1 MKSMLSFPK
10 VVVVVDDEPETTEM
24 IAEMV
29 RLSGC
34 QAIPTFGGTLAMNL
48 IAREKP
54 DVVVLDVMMPDLS
67 GYDVLRFIRK
77 DPRLKHIPVIL
88 VSARS
93 RPEDIQEGLNAGAE
107 VYLTKP
113 VAFAELQ
120 QAVRKVTAN

>member
-1 MKSMLSFPK
+1 
-10 VVVVVDDEPETTEM
+10 
-24 IAEMV
+24 
-29 RLSGC
+29 
-34 QAIPTFGGTLAMNL
+34 MNL

-54 DVVVLDVMMPDLS
+54 DAVVLDVMMPDLS

-113 VAFAELQ
+113 VAFADLR
-120 QAVRKVTAN
+120 QAVLKATAN

>member
-1 MKSMLSFPK
+1 MLSFPK

-93 RPEDIQEGLNAGAE
+93 RPEDVQEGLNAGAE

>member
-1 MKSMLSFPK
+1 MLSLPK

-24 IAEMV
+24 ISEMV
-29 RLSGC
+29 RLSVC
-34 QAIPTFGGTLAMNL
+34 QAIPSFGGTPAMNL

-54 DVVVLDVMMPDLS
+54 DAVVLDVMMPDLS

-93 RPEDIQEGLNAGAE
+93 RPEDIREGLNAGAE

-113 VAFAELQ
+113 VAFADLR
-120 QAVRKVTAN
+120 QAVQKATAN

>member
-1 MKSMLSFPK
+1 
-10 VVVVVDDEPETTEM
+10 
-24 IAEMV
+24 
-29 RLSGC
+29 
-34 QAIPTFGGTLAMNL
+34 
-48 IAREKP
+48 
-54 DVVVLDVMMPDLS
+54 MMPDLS

-93 RPEDIQEGLNAGAE
+93 RPEDIREGLKAGAE

-113 VAFAELQ
+113 VAFADLQ

>member
-1 MKSMLSFPK
+1 MLSFPK

>member
-1 MKSMLSFPK
+1 MLSLPK

-24 IAEMV
+24 ISEMV

-34 QAIPTFGGTLAMNL
+34 QAIPSFGGTPAMNL

-54 DVVVLDVMMPDLS
+54 DAVVLDVMMPDLS

-107 VYLTKP
+107 EYLTKP
-113 VAFAELQ
+113 VAFADLR
-120 QAVRKVTAN
+120 QAVQKATAN

>member
-1 MKSMLSFPK
+1 MLSFPK

-54 DVVVLDVMMPDLS
+54 DVVVLDVMMPDIS

>member
-1 MKSMLSFPK
+1 
-10 VVVVVDDEPETTEM
+10 
-24 IAEMV
+24 
-29 RLSGC
+29 
-34 QAIPTFGGTLAMNL
+34 MNL

-54 DVVVLDVMMPDLS
+54 DAVVLDVMMPDLS

-113 VAFAELQ
+113 VAFADLR
-120 QAVRKVTAN
+120 QAVQKATAN